1 MEKDLQLG
9 LLDRGVLVYSLR
21 NAWGGVVSWGISELS
36 TYFNSQA
43 FAVVGNSSLQR
54 LSAGVLVEVAA
65 SIIDNRQ
72 PLNQDDD
79 AFTPTFASSRQHYN
93 LATVYFTSNNST
105 IISRTRL
112 STMHIYSHQP
122 FRCSKLLSE
131 ALLEDIDRA
140 ESPNS
145 NLSIASCICKSF
157 LT

>member
-1 MEKDLQLG
+1 M
-9 LLDRGVLVYSLR
+9 
-21 NAWGGVVSWGISELS
+21 GGVVSWVISELS

-112 STMHIYSHQP
+112 STMHTSPINPS
-122 FRCSKLLSE
+122 
-131 ALLEDIDRA
+131 DV
-140 ESPNS
+140 PNS
-145 NLSIASCICKSF
+145 FPKLFLRISIAPN
-157 LT
+157 LPTPTYP